1 MSVRSV
7 ALAAM
12 LIAVAATGPGLT
24 AAEQQATVSE
34 DSLPLHADEQQVVT
48 GETTLDSGTEMTV
61 RIKSVNA
68 SNPFLMQR
76 QVSVQ
81 PNGTFVAQFDL
92 SDLPANVSYE
102 LSAHVDG
109 DTLFKRTETIAECDG
124 NCTDPVPDIQTPTE
138 TDSDEE
144 VVTVPQGGT
153 AEIPISMR
161 DGGDKTLSVGSE
173 AVNYQINATVSD
185 DDDDGEVLVLF
196 DTAAAGRDSETLSV
210 ADDGDSLTVT
220 ATEPD
225 LSSPLAPAAYTYRVF
240 ESRETDDTPTT
251 GTLLI
256 EANETANEE
265 FEVEETA
272 EFGFEKSVSNVQ
284 QGDTG
289 RIPIVLTTADAATIS
304 IGSPASNYEIN
315 ATLRDGNGD
324 DRVSLLFDTT
334 AAGHDD
340 PTLETAADADAVAVE
355 SGSEVAL
362 DSQLAATDYDLS
374 LYRGTDATGQPD
386 AIGTL
391 VVTDGANS
399 SADAASD
406 GVDSVTGETGAQ
418 QSQGG
423 DFEIG
428 AGAIAVGGVLAIAGV
443 GLCLRSIMN

>member
-34 DSLPLHADEQQVVT
+34 DSLPLYADEQQVVT
-48 GETTLDSGTEMTV
+48 GETTLESGTEMTV
-61 RIKSVNA
+61 RLVSEDA
-68 SNPFLMQR
+68 SSPFLKQR
-76 QVSVQ
+76 EVSVQ
-81 PNGTFVAQFDL
+81 PNGTFVAQLDM
-92 SDLPANVSYE
+92 SNVPANTSYE

-109 DTLFKRTETIAECDG
+109 DTLFERTGTVAECDG

-138 TDSDEE
+138 TDSDDK

-153 AEIPISMR
+153 AEIPISMS

-185 DDDDGEVLVLF
+185 EDDDGEVLVLF
-196 DTAAAGRDSETLSV
+196 DTAAAGTDSETLSV

-225 LSSPLAPAAYTYRVF
+225 LSSTLAPAAYTYRVF
-240 ESRETDDTPTT
+240 ESRETDATPTT

-256 EANETANEE
+256 EANETATEE

-272 EFGFEKSVSNVQ
+272 EFGFEESVSNVQ
-284 QGDTG
+284 QGDTD
-289 RIPIVLTTADAATIS
+289 RISIVLTSADAATIS
-304 IGSPASNYEIN
+304 IGSPDSNYEIN
-315 ATLRDGNGD
+315 ATVRDGNGD
-324 DRVSLLFDTT
+324 DRVGLLFDTT
-334 AAGHDD
+334 AAGHDE

-399 SADAASD
+399 STDAASD
-406 GVDSVTGETGAQ
+406 GVNSVTGDTAAQ
-418 QSQGG
+418 QSQDG